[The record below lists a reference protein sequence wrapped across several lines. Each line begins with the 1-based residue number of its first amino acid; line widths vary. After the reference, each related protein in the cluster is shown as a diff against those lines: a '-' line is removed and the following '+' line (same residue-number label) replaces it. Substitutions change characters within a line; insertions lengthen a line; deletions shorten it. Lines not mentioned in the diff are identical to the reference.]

1 MLKEEA
7 YKRMYNSHDDKY
19 ISIRKESGK
28 EMHTMKFLICRFIF
42 CIVVFKTKGSE
53 GESSD
58 CSFLSSVTCLS
69 TNFSFC

>member
-7 YKRMYNSHDDKY
+7 YKRRYNSHDDKL
-19 ISIRKESGK
+19 STRKESGK

-53 GESSD
+53 GESRD
-58 CSFLSSVTCLS
+58 YSFFYHL
-69 TNFSFC
+69 